1 MLFRSCLDATRNV
14 NSRTPGWGAK
24 AAVAR
29 LTVECLIVLT
39 SSYAWTQPWP
49 AGQGGGRGAADPAGT
64 GDPGPRD
71 AAPRPSHG
79 LRAAVRPRK
88 GERVSLWSVFL
99 VSFGVSTDAFAAALT
114 SGLRTRTLRLLQAL
128 WIAVTFAGFQAM
140 MPLAGWLLASRFAR
154 FIMPVDHWIAFGL
167 LGAIGAKMIW
177 DGFKDADDGE
187 DVDRIGVWRLLVLGF
202 ATSIDAAAVGVTF
215 AMLEV
220 SILQAILVIGLEIG
234 RAHV

>member
-1 MLFRSCLDATRNV
+1 M
-14 NSRTPGWGAK
+14 
-24 AAVAR
+24 
-29 LTVECLIVLT
+29 
-39 SSYAWTQPWP
+39 
-49 AGQGGGRGAADPAGT
+49 
-64 GDPGPRD
+64 
-71 AAPRPSHG
+71 
-79 LRAAVRPRK
+79 RPRK

-220 SILQAILVIGLEIG
+220 SILQAILVIGLVTLVLSFLAALIG
-234 RAHV
+234 QRVGVRLRKPAEFAGGLVLIAIGLRILLEHFGLLA